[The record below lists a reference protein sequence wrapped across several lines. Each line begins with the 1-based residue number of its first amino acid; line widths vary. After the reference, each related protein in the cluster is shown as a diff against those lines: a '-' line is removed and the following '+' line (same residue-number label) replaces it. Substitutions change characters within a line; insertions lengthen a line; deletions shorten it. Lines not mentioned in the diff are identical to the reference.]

1 MINDKASKI
10 VGILFMSRTAAH
22 MAHLK
27 TSSYAKHKALNKFYD
42 EIVDMADEL
51 AEVAQGTAGK
61 LDIPY
66 LPLKGDIEDPI
77 EMLDTHSKM
86 IATVAKGCE
95 DRAINAIIDV
105 ILGQYKK
112 TAYLLKELD

>member
-10 VGILFMSRTAAH
+10 VGIMFMSRTAAH

-27 TSSYAKHKALNKFYD
+27 TSSYAKHMALNSFYD
-42 EIVDMADEL
+42 TVVDMADSI
-51 AEVAQGTAGK
+51 AEVAQGISGK

-77 EMLDTHSKM
+77 EMLDTHRKM
-86 IATVAKGCE
+86 INTVAKGCD
-95 DRAINAIIDV
+95 DRALNAIVDE
-105 ILGQYKK
+105 ILGLYSK
-112 TAYLLKELD
+112 TLYLLKDLD